1 MCTNT
6 NNAIDYL
13 LIGHVTEDLQSD
25 ESVVLG
31 GTVTYSG
38 LTARVLG
45 HQATIITS
53 CSEETSLQALADFP
67 IHIVPSAKTTQF
79 RNTPSENGRIQH
91 LYSQAIKITA
101 DDLPG
106 NWTNPAIVHIAP
118 VFNDVDPSLL
128 ANFPNSF
135 RCLTPQGWMRD
146 VDECGVVQP
155 KKLGSIDKW
164 LGYAHAIVLSR
175 EDLQGDM
182 GEAEKLAKQVPVLV
196 VTERDKGALVFSNG
210 QRNHFPAP
218 SVKLV
223 DDTGSGDI
231 FAACFFHHLYRHQNV
246 WQAARFAV
254 DLASRSVSR
263 QALDGIPT
271 PEEIQK
277 ARDLAL
283 EQAVYG

>member
-1 MCTNT
+1 MCVIIS
-6 NNAIDYL
+6 NAIDYL

-25 ESVVLG
+25 ETIVLG

-38 LTARVLG
+38 LTARALG
-45 HQATIITS
+45 HQPAIITS
-53 CSEETSLQALADFP
+53 CSKETPLQALEDFP

-79 RNTPSENGRIQH
+79 RNTQSENGRIQH
-91 LYSQAIKITA
+91 LYAQARIINA
-101 DDLPG
+101 DDLPD
-106 NWTNPAIVHIAP
+106 NWTKPAIVHIAP
-118 VFNDVDPSLL
+118 VFNDVDPALL
-128 ANFPNSF
+128 AKFPNSF

-146 VDECGVVQP
+146 VDELGVVQAI
-155 KKLGSIDKW
+155 KLENLDKW
-164 LGYAHAIVLSR
+164 LGYAHAVVLSR

-182 GEAEKLAKQVPVLV
+182 SEAEKLAKQVPVLV

-231 FAACFFHHLYRHQNV
+231 FAACFFHHLYRHKNV

-263 QALDGIPT
+263 PALDGIPT

-277 ARDLAL
+277 ARDMAL

>member
-1 MCTNT
+1 MCVIIS
-6 NNAIDYL
+6 NAIDYL

-25 ESVVLG
+25 ETIVLG

-38 LTARVLG
+38 LTARALG
-45 HQATIITS
+45 HQPAIITS
-53 CSEETSLQALADFP
+53 CSKETPLQALEDFP

-118 VFNDVDPSLL
+118 VFNDVDPALL

-146 VDECGVVQP
+146 VDECGVVQA
-155 KKLGSIDKW
+155 KKLECIDKW

-182 GEAEKLAKQVPVLV
+182 DEAEKLAKQVPVLV

-231 FAACFFHHLYRHQNV
+231 FAACFFHHLYRHKNV

-263 QALDGIPT
+263 PALDGIPT

-277 ARDLAL
+277 AHDMAL